1 MSDQKAGLSTGADPV
16 FEAAFLAG
24 EIQRD
29 YSGLV
34 LDPADK
40 LTFDLKGKDKDTD
53 DTGDRGCTSQDTPC
67 CPQKPTPKPQPT
79 PPKKK
84 ASWVDAP

>member
-34 LDPADK
+34 FDPADT
-40 LTFDLKGKDKDTD
+40 LALDLKGKDKDKDDSTD
-53 DTGDRGCTSQDTPC
+53 ETPC
-67 CPQKPTPKPQPT
+67 CKPTPKPQPT

>member
-1 MSDQKAGLSTGADPV
+1 MSDQKAGLSTGVHPV

-34 LDPADK
+34 VDPADI

-53 DTGDRGCTSQDTPC
+53 DTADTPC
-67 CPQKPTPKPQPT
+67 CKPKPTPPPQPT